1 MPGRTGVA
9 RGRYCPAVDLRFELD
24 DLTRPEVVALLEEH
38 LADMYA
44 VSPPESVHALDL
56 DALRAPD
63 IAFWSA
69 WEETSLRGC
78 GALKDH
84 GDGSFELKSM
94 RTAAGGRGRGVGSA
108 VLAFLL
114 DQARSR
120 GAERLLLETG
130 AEDYFAPARRLYER
144 HGFAVRGPFADYTDD
159 PLSVYMELA
168 LSVDGAKVSP

>member
-1 MPGRTGVA
+1 
-9 RGRYCPAVDLRFELD
+9 VDLRFELD

-56 DALRAPD
+56 GALRGPG

-69 WEETSLRGC
+69 WDGASLAGC

-84 GDGSFELKSM
+84 GDGSLELKSM
-94 RTAAGGRGRGVGSA
+94 RTATGGRGRGVGSA
-108 VLAFLL
+108 ILRFLL
-114 DQARSR
+114 DQARSQ
-120 GAERLLLETG
+120 GADRVLLETG

-144 HGFAVRGPFADYTDD
+144 HGFGVRGPFADYGED

-168 LSVDGAKVSP
+168 LSAAGARVTP